1 MRVCFALFLEADCF
15 QATDALT
22 IKKIPVNEQDDEN
35 IPIARTSTQ
44 QPMFE
49 NKDTESK
56 VEVETVKEA
65 VIEENVDINQNDQLE
80 TDKGAE
86 ASDV

>member
-1 MRVCFALFLEADCF
+1 MNGVLIVSAPKNWQKIED
-15 QATDALT
+15 T
-22 IKKIPVNEQDDEN
+22 IKKIPVTEEDDEN
-35 IPIARTSTQ
+35 IPIVRTSTQ

-49 NKDTESK
+49 TKDTEMK
-56 VEVETVKEA
+56 VEVDTVKEA
-65 VIEENVDINQNDQLE
+65 AIEENVDINQNDHLQ